1 MLVLMK
7 TEFWK
12 LKRYHMVWA
21 GVFLMLLSV
30 LLTVFSTTAQ
40 DGSVWT
46 FSFFVEQVL
55 KNNITTIFPMCIALI
70 TGYII
75 SREGTDD
82 TLKNILTVPLSFPAL
97 LAGKL
102 AVCGLLSL
110 FLGIVSTVFT
120 VMASSLLG
128 FPGGDFPAVMQ
139 AGLQIT
145 ANCLLLYI
153 AVLPIIAIAARIP
166 NGHLIGAV
174 VAFVYG
180 YGGMFAAGNMTLANL
195 YPVTASMGLIGYRS
209 YDAAVHWNPLLCML
223 SLLAALLIAAAF
235 VATAKKGAAPKTAKK
250 PKRGITKKGW
260 KGVSN
265 NMKKRVKITIGVVAV
280 LLIGL
285 VGFCAWFLSGSGST
299 EYYAQID
306 NTKVEQV
313 DSNGGVINFKGGL
326 PYSYTLLS
334 YDENG
339 NENEITF
346 GTSRELREGAFI
358 RLTVMPA
365 RGVLDWSEVQYDELP
380 AAVQNHY
387 SAPSDDSG
395 N

>member
-1 MLVLMK
+1 MLVLLK
-7 TEFWK
+7 TEVWK

-46 FSFFVEQVL
+46 FSHFVEQVL

-82 TLKNILTVPLSFPAL
+82 TLKNILTVPLSFSAL

-120 VMASSLLG
+120 VTASSLLG

-145 ANCLLLYI
+145 FNCLFLYI

-180 YGGMFAAGNMTLANL
+180 YGGMFAAGSMTLANL
-195 YPVTASMGLIGYRS
+195 YPVTASMGLIGYRN
-209 YDAAVHWNPLLCML
+209 YDAAVHWNPLLCIF
-223 SLLAALLIAAAF
+223 SLLAALLIAVAF
-235 VATAKKGAAPKTAKK
+235 VATAKKGAAPKTAKE
-250 PKRGITKKGW
+250 PKRVITKKGW
-260 KGVSN
+260 
-265 NMKKRVKITIGVVAV
+265 
-280 LLIGL
+280 
-285 VGFCAWFLSGSGST
+285 
-299 EYYAQID
+299 
-306 NTKVEQV
+306 
-313 DSNGGVINFKGGL
+313 
-326 PYSYTLLS
+326 
-334 YDENG
+334 
-339 NENEITF
+339 
-346 GTSRELREGAFI
+346 
-358 RLTVMPA
+358 
-365 RGVLDWSEVQYDELP
+365 
-380 AAVQNHY
+380 
-387 SAPSDDSG
+387 
-395 N
+395 